1 MSSGKYKIL
10 FLCTGNSCRSQM
22 AEGFA
27 KHFWNDLF
35 EVWSAGTKPEK
46 LNPYAVKVMKESG
59 IDISNQYSKNVKDLM
74 DKDFDFVLTLCGDAN
89 ENCPVFPKKTKKFHK
104 GFKDPAKAKG
114 KEEEILNV
122 YREVR
127 DEIRNFILSLKEFL
141 GINK

>member
-1 MSSGKYKIL
+1 MSGGKYKIL

-27 KHFWNDLF
+27 KHFWKDLF

-46 LNPYAVKVMKESG
+46 LNPYAVKVMAEEG
-59 IDISNQYSKNVKDLM
+59 IDISKQYSKNVIDLM
-74 DKDFDFVLTLCGDAN
+74 DKDFDFVITLCGDAN
-89 ENCPVFPKKTKKFHK
+89 ENCPSFPKKTKKFHK
-104 GFKDPAKAKG
+104 GFRDPAKAKG
-114 KEEEILNV
+114 EEEEILKI

-127 DEIRNFILSLKEFL
+127 DEIKNFTLSLKEFL